1 MGKMYDA
8 IIVGGG
14 PAGLSAAIYM
24 ARARFRVLVI
34 EKEKIGGQITITSEV
49 VNYPGILMTDGEN
62 LTSQMRRQAEKF
74 GAEFMITEVT
84 GLELEG
90 DYKIVHTG
98 RGDFKTTGI
107 IYATGAYP
115 RLAGFDGE
123 KEFRGHGVAYCAT
136 CDGEFFTGKDVFVV
150 GGGYAAVEEAL
161 FLTRYA
167 KKIIMI
173 VRRDQFSIE
182 NAEVDELK
190 EHPKVE
196 IRFNTEITKI
206 IGENSIQE
214 VVLKNR
220 ETGEES
226 HYKAPDGDYCG
237 VFVFVGYAPENGL
250 VKDQLEL
257 TPQGYIVTDKD
268 QKTNIDGVY
277 AAGDICVKNLRQVVT
292 AVSDGAIAAT
302 SMEKY
307 LGQLYRK
314 LGIKREYVA
323 VTKKN
328 AGEEAKAA
336 PQADSSS
343 FLDDATRQALVPVL
357 NRFENKVILR
367 LYTDDSKV
375 TEENKK
381 VISELASLSD
391 KVEAEF
397 VPATNEENKHTISI
411 CNADG
416 TERGLY
422 FHGVPGGHE
431 FNSFILAMYNAAGP
445 GQDVG
450 EELQK
455 RIDALDKK
463 LRVQI
468 VVSLSC
474 TMCPDLVAAAQR
486 IGADNKNV
494 TVNVYDLQYY
504 PELKDK
510 YNIMSVP
517 CLIIDE
523 KDVHFGKKGVS
534 ELLDMFERA

>member
-1 MGKMYDA
+1 MEKMYDA

-14 PAGLSAAIYM
+14 PAWLSAAIYM

-62 LTSQMRRQAEKF
+62 LTSQMRRQAENF

-136 CDGEFFTGKDVFVV
+136 CDGEFFAGKDVFVV
-150 GGGYAAVEEAL
+150 GGGYAAIEEAL

-411 CNADG
+411 CNADE